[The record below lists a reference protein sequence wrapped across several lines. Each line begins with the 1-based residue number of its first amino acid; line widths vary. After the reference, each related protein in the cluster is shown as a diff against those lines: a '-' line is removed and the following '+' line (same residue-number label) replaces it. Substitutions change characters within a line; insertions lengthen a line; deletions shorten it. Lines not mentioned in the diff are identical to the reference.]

1 MSIRIIE
8 DKLYQRIKDKK
19 ELQIELTRISPV
31 RDYFKNRANEIYK
44 DFIDTY
50 KYLTNTIDELY
61 ETYLYEIPETLYQQI
76 FYFIRYT
83 VHKECDKF
91 EKVYRAFIAT
101 EEHIIPN

>member
-1 MSIRIIE
+1 MNIKITE
-8 DKLYQRIKDKK
+8 DELNQRLEDR
-19 ELQIELTRISPV
+19 EDLHVELTRILLIK
-31 RDYFKNRANEIYK
+31 DYFKDRANELYK
-44 DFIDTY
+44 DFIDTH

-101 EEHIIPN
+101 EEHIIPR